1 MTTDLAPGDLDL
13 ARFIRAGDRIVV
25 GQGCAE
31 PRTLTEALVAQRA
44 AIGRARVFLG
54 PSFAGTFRPEHGDH
68 LGFTA
73 YGASGSNQALARA
86 GLLDV
91 VPCHYSDLPALFSE
105 HRQRADVVLLQI
117 APPTEDGARFVGMA
131 NDYQV
136 DAA

>member
-31 PRTLTEALVAQRA
+31 ARTLTEALVAQRA

-73 YGASGSNQALARA
+73 YGCCRGCRSAQRRRASPGRWRRW
-86 GLLDV
+86 
-91 VPCHYSDLPALFSE
+91 Y
-105 HRQRADVVLLQI
+105 RT
-117 APPTEDGARFVGMA
+117 APPSSSPSARSPTRFWGRSPA
-131 NDYQV
+131 I
-136 DAA
+136 AISASIPA